1 MIIINSYFFVNKKK
15 SRSLKQIV
23 KMLIFQLN
31 FFWEAYLIKLS
42 ISNKFDKESEEI
54 SLKGKVYDFL
64 VDCDVIDK
72 SDILNIHN
80 F

>member
-1 MIIINSYFFVNKKK
+1 
-15 SRSLKQIV
+15 
-23 KMLIFQLN
+23 MLIFQLN